1 MIGFPI
7 WRFNAEDDIYSSPI
21 FEKLFTLEE
30 SGKGGEW
37 NLGKESANPNREVEL
52 GAGTP
57 IKFTKPEPFSF
68 ALWYYRKRV

>member
-1 MIGFPI
+1 LAFQFGDLMQKMTFILA
-7 WRFNAEDDIYSSPI
+7 RFSKNYSPWKKV
-21 FEKLFTLEE
+21 E
-30 SGKGGEW
+30 KGGEW

-68 ALWYYRKRV
+68 AL